1 MRLGQT
7 WKVATWENTLGKLIL
22 GKIPLG
28 KYLTYFYSNG
38 GGGLAVHSLYMM
50 LISKFSIL
58 WLVFQ

>member
-38 GGGLAVHSLYMM
+38 GGPCSPFVIHDAN
-50 LISKFSIL
+50 F
-58 WLVFQ
+58 